1 MRLLLASLAAL
12 LILAAPVS
20 AAEVPDGYAYSDEWF
35 SAHDGT
41 QLHAGVF
48 LPADHRPGERH
59 PTIVVLGPY
68 TAPNGGATG
77 ASGGEVNSEG
87 VPAIRFP
94 ELFTDAHIL
103 DDRYAYVQVD
113 VRGFGGSGG
122 CFEYYG
128 PNEMRDAGTTVE
140 YLAGRPWSTG
150 KVAMWGKSYDA
161 AEGVLA
167 LAARPK
173 GLAAV
178 VTQAPGLSAYTALW
192 MNGVHYATGRY
203 ATTGLYTA
211 DDVLPPQNADSATSA
226 EYAAATFSGLTQS
239 PQCRA
244 DAIVGMN
251 TERDRDSA
259 FWRGREPYLKA
270 KGSKVPTLWTH
281 GFFDANTKPVHL
293 DVYNALEGPT
303 QAWFGQFTHVR
314 GHEDAVGR
322 RGFLEQA
329 MRFLDRHVRGKRSAD
344 KGDPA
349 VTVQEGNDGRWR
361 LEDAWPPRDAR
372 AWSLP
377 IREGAY
383 TDQPGNEADA
393 EGAGHWTVTKPLPW
407 DAHLA
412 GEPTLRATIAT
423 SVPNANVVA
432 HLYDV
437 APDGTTTFVQRG
449 ALAPAD
455 SGEQE
460 IAFDLYP
467 QDWRF
472 LAGHRLALRLSASD
486 DSWFT
491 PGVTNT
497 EVEVLGGALRLPLL
511 ATKRRKFVEGGPS
524 DGTGDYSR
532 FTLDPAT
539 IEEGEVEATPPPRQR
554 GGKPAKA
561 KGDRPAKGG
570 RAKQR

>member
-1 MRLLLASLAAL
+1 MRLLLAALAAL
-12 LILAAPVS
+12 LLLAAPAS
-20 AAEVPDGYAYSDEWF
+20 AADIPDGYAYSDEWF
-35 SAHDGT
+35 EAHDGT

-77 ASGGEVNSEG
+77 ATAGGPNTNG
-87 VPAIRFP
+87 VPALRFP
-94 ELFTDAHIL
+94 ELFEDANIL
-103 DDRYAYVQVD
+103 EDRWAYVQVD

-150 KVAMWGKSYDA
+150 KVALWGKSYDA
-161 AEGVLA
+161 AEGVLG

-192 MNGVHYATGRY
+192 MNRVHYATGRY
-203 ATTGLYTA
+203 ATTGLYTT
-211 DDVLPPQNADSATSA
+211 DDVLPPQNVDSLTSA

-244 DAIVGMN
+244 DALVGMN
-251 TERDRDSA
+251 TERDRDGA
-259 FWRGREPYLKA
+259 FWRGREPYLQA
-270 KGSKVPTLWTH
+270 KGANVPTLWTH
-281 GFFDANTKPVHL
+281 GFYDANTKPVHL
-293 DVYNALEGPT
+293 DVWNELEGPK

-314 GHEDAVGR
+314 GQEPEVGR

-329 MRFLDRHVRGKRSAD
+329 MRFLDRHVRGQKRAGR
-344 KGDPA
+344 GDPA
-349 VTVQEGNDGRWR
+349 VTVQEGNGEGRWR
-361 LEDAWPPRDAR
+361 LEERWPPSDAR
-372 AWSLP
+372 PWSMP
-377 IREGAY
+377 VREGGY
-383 TDQPGNEADA
+383 VDEPGNEADS
-393 EGAGHWTVTKPLPW
+393 EGAGHWTVTKPLRHE
-407 DAHLA
+407 AHLA
-412 GEPTLRATIAT
+412 GEPVLRARIAT
-423 SVPNANVVA
+423 AVPDVNVVA

-449 ALAPAD
+449 ALSPAD

-460 IAFDLYP
+460 VRFALYP

-472 LAGHRLALRLSASD
+472 ERGHRLALRLSASD

-491 PGVTNT
+491 PGVTQT
-497 EVEVLGGALRLPLL
+497 EVEVLGGSLTLPLL
-511 ATKRRKFVEGGPS
+511 RGKRKHFVDGGPS
-524 DGTGDYSR
+524 DGTGDYDQ
-532 FTLDPAT
+532 FELDPAT
-539 IEEGEVEATPPPRQR
+539 IEEAEVEGDAPPKQTGR
-554 GGKPAKA
+554 KPK
-561 KGDRPAKGG
+561 KR
-570 RAKQR
+570 